1 MVRNRRVMRE
11 MLFAVFILSL
21 IRSAG
26 SKKMDECPAKQEM
39 SCESLRT
46 TEGYTYPVLL
56 NIPGSRD
63 CEHAWYLLN
72 GTCIAHSDGNGK
84 NLEFVVAVTLENLT
98 VSACEDLQWELR
110 CDSIQFHCTVNY
122 TVIEP
127 EEKQDDN
134 NKAGLPDWG
143 TALIVIGIMIVGA
156 LIAAWLY
163 VKLHWKKV
171 WCS

>member
-134 NKAGLPDWG
+134 NKGQVTLEKS
-143 TALIVIGIMIVGA
+143 VV
-156 LIAAWLY
+156 
-163 VKLHWKKV
+163 
-171 WCS
+171 